1 MSNRK
6 RQKDQ
11 HSLAEELQ
19 DLVLKHARDK
29 LTDGSITAGEFSTV
43 VKLLQDQGWT
53 FDPSELPVNLKEK
66 LTQRIDPMSLPTPE
80 EMGLPEA
87 EA

>member
-1 MSNRK
+1 MSD
-6 RQKDQ
+6 RQKKQ
-11 HSLAEELQ
+11 MSLAEELQ

-29 LTDGSITAGEFSTV
+29 LKDGSITAGEFSTV

-53 FDPSELPVNLKEK
+53 FDPSDLPADLRGK
-66 LTQRIDPMSLPTPE
+66 LTQGIDPTTLPNPE
-80 EMGLPEA
+80 EYGIPNA